1 MTTGNYVPESAGPR
15 LTLFLGLMNMPWA
28 PTVKALCRLL
38 SGSPRLNPSQ
48 SLADREQTEMAKESR
63 AHGHRFFQA
72 VWVLTNLLVV
82 ASLLFLV
89 CALCWEYSTRRYLA
103 GFSDAVV
110 PAAASPEEKVQ
121 AILDWMVSGAARRA
135 GTPEDMFYLR
145 DPLETL
151 NYRRLLQV
159 CGSATNA
166 FLNLGHR
173 SGLNVR
179 RLLLLNDHGKANHV
193 DAEVL
198 LQGKWVVV
206 DPTFRRI
213 LRDSQGALLT
223 SAQLKDASVL
233 KGATQDL
240 TGYSPTYSFEHTAH
254 LRLARVPFL
263 GPVAG
268 RIGDSLL
275 PGWDASEFVTLFLER
290 ESFMALV
297 CSAALFV
304 FLVLMRALLG
314 WYGTHRL
321 RVHRVHFLQ
330 QLRRGSLG
338 FLKQAS

>member
-1 MTTGNYVPESAGPR
+1 MA
-15 LTLFLGLMNMPWA
+15 
-28 PTVKALCRLL
+28 KAVCRLL
-38 SGSPRLNPSQ
+38 TGNPRLNPSPTPT
-48 SLADREQTEMAKESR
+48 ADERTEMAKESR
-63 AHGHRFFQA
+63 VRGHRFFEA
-72 VWVLTNLLVV
+72 IWVVTNLLVV
-82 ASLLFLV
+82 ASLFFLV

-121 AILDWMVSGAARRA
+121 AILDWMASGAARRA
-135 GTPEDMFYLR
+135 GTPDDMFYLR

-213 LRDSQGALLT
+213 LRDPQGAPLT

-254 LRLARVPFL
+254 LRLARVPVL

-268 RIGDSLL
+268 RIGDSVL

-297 CSAALFV
+297 CSAVLFIFFV
-304 FLVLMRALLG
+304 LLRELLV
-314 WYGTHRL
+314 WYGMRWL
-321 RVHRVHFLQ
+321 GVPRVHFLQ
-330 QLRRGSLG
+330 RLRRGSLG
-338 FLKQAS
+338 FLKHAS